1 MPLSKIQGIEGQVT
15 PNLGRRNLI
24 INGAMQVSQRGST
37 FSETTAAT
45 YTTDRWLRHIGSSF
59 NLDTTIT
66 QSTTVPA
73 GTGFTHSLKVE
84 ADAAVTPSGGD
95 NGGIGQ
101 RIEGDT
107 VKRLAYGAAT
117 GKSATL
123 SFWVRSNK
131 TGIYNVM
138 FGMNNGSSTSSEKYL
153 HVKEYTISAANT
165 WEHKTILLPANTVQ
179 SITTSTTEGF
189 RIVWWLAAGSS
200 DHVSANSWIQSD
212 SYSATSNQV
221 NFMDSASNEWYLT
234 GCQFEIGDTATDFE
248 HRSFGEELSLCQR
261 YYEHTYP
268 YGTAAGSANGGIG
281 ADHRYVGRSTGNNY
295 GYFTGHYRV
304 EKRAA
309 ATVTVYSYVG
319 TANQIAHGDTGSDSG
334 AVGVIQNGTTSFLPR
349 NTSGSG
355 VSERALL
362 YHFRADAEL

>member
-248 HRSFGEELSLCQR
+248 HRSYGEELSLCQR
-261 YYEHTYP
+261 YYWQNEDVFVYGKSREADRHRDCNVPLPVTMRATPTLTKLTDPSGFTGSWTQGGKQNMRFSGVAPSDGYVATC
-268 YGTAAGSANGGIG
+268 GTA
-281 ADHRYVGRSTGNNY
+281 
-295 GYFTGHYRV
+295 
-304 EKRAA
+304 K
-309 ATVTVYSYVG
+309 
-319 TANQIAHGDTGSDSG
+319 
-334 AVGVIQNGTTSFLPR
+334 
-349 NTSGSG
+349 
-355 VSERALL
+355 
-362 YHFRADAEL
+362 ADAEL

>member
-1 MPLSKIQGIEGQVT
+1 MPLSKIQGIEGQVA

-24 INGAMQVSQRGST
+24 INGAMQISQRGTT

-84 ADAAVTPSGGD
+84 ADAAVTPSGSD

-131 TGIYNVM
+131 TGIYM
-138 FGMNNGSSTSSEKYL
+138 SCLE
-153 HVKEYTISAANT
+153 
-165 WEHKTILLPANTVQ
+165 
-179 SITTSTTEGF
+179 
-189 RIVWWLAAGSS
+189 
-200 DHVSANSWIQSD
+200 
-212 SYSATSNQV
+212 
-221 NFMDSASNEWYLT
+221 
-234 GCQFEIGDTATDFE
+234 
-248 HRSFGEELSLCQR
+248 
-261 YYEHTYP
+261 
-268 YGTAAGSANGGIG
+268 
-281 ADHRYVGRSTGNNY
+281 
-295 GYFTGHYRV
+295 
-304 EKRAA
+304 
-309 ATVTVYSYVG
+309 
-319 TANQIAHGDTGSDSG
+319 
-334 AVGVIQNGTTSFLPR
+334 
-349 NTSGSG
+349 
-355 VSERALL
+355 
-362 YHFRADAEL
+362 

>member
-1 MPLSKIQGIEGQVT
+1 MPLSKIQGIEGQVA

-24 INGAMQVSQRGST
+24 INGAMQVSQRGAT

-84 ADAAVTPSGGD
+84 ADAAVTPSGSD

-138 FGMNNGSSTSSEKYL
+138 FGMNNASSTSSEKYL

-248 HRSFGEELSLCQR
+248 HRSAGEELALCQR
-261 YYEHTYP
+261 YLYKTPLVPPSHLYH
-268 YGTAAGSANGGIG
+268 SLC
-281 ADHRYVGRSTGNNY
+281 VGM
-295 GYFTGHYRV
+295 
-304 EKRAA
+304 A
-309 ATVTVYSYVG
+309 
-319 TANQIAHGDTGSDSG
+319 
-334 AVGVIQNGTTSFLPR
+334 NGTTDMLFVLQFPVTMR
-349 NTSGSG
+349 ANPTLTTSGSFRVYNNGTVNPSGAITLHTGG
-355 VSERALL
+355 VNNAGFIVPIGSGNVSTRDAVIFSLITNTAGYML
-362 YHFRADAEL
+362 FAAEL